1 MTWNLSGIRSEALI
15 GWQSSYI
22 VLAIVYE
29 WQNFCR
35 WVADVPLRETS
46 PSAKSKEKGMFSQA
60 TDVITKAVFSS
71 QLFKDPE
78 GLSGRCSSPQPPA
91 QQSPALS
98 QLSLNQVAVL
108 SG

>member
-1 MTWNLSGIRSEALI
+1 
-15 GWQSSYI
+15 
-22 VLAIVYE
+22 
-29 WQNFCR
+29 
-35 WVADVPLRETS
+35 
-46 PSAKSKEKGMFSQA
+46 MFSQA

-78 GLSGRCSSPQPPA
+78 GSSGRCSNPQPPA

-98 QLSLNQVAVL
+98 QLSLKQVAVL